1 MDRLLPDGVLADI
14 LRRLQPRSLALSRC
28 VCRCLRNVVDD
39 HRLLHAD
46 LLPLSLGK
54 IVANFKGVE
63 ISEFFYPVKG
73 PAAISHG
80 HSTLSG
86 IIVDHCNGLLLL
98 KYVGFYVVNPV
109 TFQMTLLPPPQPPST
124 EMKAFY
130 LMTGVRYLVFD
141 PTVAPHYEVFLIPHV
156 PRRDDLGLLSQELEW
171 PPSPFILLVYSS
183 RTKHWEERP
192 FVRKGDAMGSI
203 ADVLQAGKREK
214 HYGIY
219 LHGAL
224 YVHCQNHYFYKISL
238 SDGQYQVIKP
248 PPGIGTSDRCQ
259 VYLGKSRDEV
269 RCAIVDCPYQLRV
282 WMMDESYGQ
291 YEWVLKHHID
301 LMHVMQRQD
310 NQQVDRPSSLQE
322 ERECYYDD
330 DVGTDTVKGPEE
342 SDYDFF
348 MRAHLKL
355 GPAAKKTRRE
365 YCHIAFLGFHPF
377 DKDVVFLTDGSR
389 QGFAYH
395 LESSRVEH
403 LEKITRWAEPFF
415 HNPQAFVNKSFPF
428 TPCLTGELSGE
439 ICTSSVFIYSAY

>member
-28 VCRCLRNVVDD
+28 VCKCLRDIVDD

-54 IVANFKGVE
+54 IVANFEGME

-73 PAAISHG
+73 PAAISHR

-98 KYVGFYVVNPV
+98 KFVDVYVVNPV
-109 TFQMTLLPPPQPPST
+109 TLQWTLLPPPPSPLA

-130 LMTGVRYLVFD
+130 LMNGVRYLVFD
-141 PTVAPHYEVFLIPHV
+141 PLVAPHYEVFLIPHV
-156 PRRDDLGLLSQELEW
+156 PWRDELGLLSQELEW

-214 HYGIY
+214 HYGVY
-219 LHGAL
+219 MHGAL
-224 YVHCQNHYFYKISL
+224 YVHCQNHHFYKISL

-248 PPGIGTSDRCQ
+248 LPGIGTSDRCQ

-330 DVGTDTVKGPEE
+330 DDVSTHTVKGPEE

-395 LESSRVEH
+395 LESYRVEH
-403 LEKITRWAEPFF
+403 LEKITRWTEPVF
-415 HNPQAFVNKSFPF
+415 HNTQAFVNESFPF
-428 TPCLTGELSGE
+428 TPCLTGELSRDM
-439 ICTSSVFIYSAY
+439 